1 MNTSINA
8 IIMEVQDQ
16 PRAAPVRMGAVAIE
30 VTDRPLKQALRFSAG
45 IIEEAEQF
53 PNKVI
58 LAK

>member
-1 MNTSINA
+1 
-8 IIMEVQDQ
+8 MEVQDQ